1 MTLPRIGLYSISV
14 RGLNVPDML
23 DWAASHDIP
32 FVHLRGGPRGVDLA
46 SQSPATVWRWRKA
59 AARTVPITGV
69 TADVDLADLLTGDAS
84 ARRRAAYDLEELA
97 EAATILNARWV
108 RLPAR
113 TPLTVDQL
121 ARGEKLRALADSVI
135 PLLIE
140 PHHPGWVFPATLR
153 SLVDLV
159 NACPRMGLLADTAQL
174 AAALPKRDR
183 FPAWLAPVLDHT
195 QVLHLSDPGTGLDAP
210 GHAVIAALAAHRVH
224 AGQNL
229 EVALEWTGADRGPD
243 ECLARYHATVT
254 WWERLTSALE
264 PR

>member
-14 RGLNVPDML
+14 RGLTVPDML
-23 DWAASHDIP
+23 NWAASHDIP

-46 SQSPATVWRWRKA
+46 SQSSVTVWRWRKA
-59 AARTVPITGV
+59 AAQTVPITGV

-113 TPLTVDQL
+113 TPLTADQL
-121 ARGEKLRALADSVI
+121 AQGEKLRVLADSVL

-140 PHHPGWVFPATLR
+140 PHHPGWVSPATLR
-153 SLVDLV
+153 PLVDLV
-159 NACPRMGLLADTAQL
+159 NACPKMRLLADTAQL
-174 AAALPKRDR
+174 AAALPKRNR
-183 FPAWLAPVLDHT
+183 FPAWLAPIFDHA

-210 GHAVIAALAAHRVH
+210 GQAVIAALAAYRIQ
-224 AGQNL
+224 AGQDL
-229 EVALEWTGADRGPD
+229 EVALEWTGPDRSPD
-243 ECLARYHATVT
+243 ECLARYHATAT
-254 WWERLTSALE
+254 WWERLTTALE
-264 PR
+264 SR